1 MKILICGA
9 GIAGLALAQRM
20 LSHAWEVC
28 IVEHAPGPREQGYML
43 DFIGPGYDAAE
54 AMGVLPRLRRI
65 AYPLE
70 EVAYIDRRG
79 RRRARLDYT
88 RFARLLEGRLLSIM
102 RPDLEA
108 ALREEVTN
116 HVDLR
121 FGCGVVGV
129 DNAPTGV
136 SGILTDGTRVE
147 ADLLVGADGIHS
159 SVRRLVFGPEEQFF
173 RYLGFHSAAYI
184 FDDQQVR
191 TRLHDRFYLT
201 DSINRLM
208 GLYGL
213 RDGRVATFCV
223 HRTADPRLPTDPR
236 STLRQIY
243 ASLGWVVPR
252 ALDRCPPGSD
262 LYYDQVAQV
271 VVPQWTR
278 ERVTLVGDA
287 CQAVSLL
294 AGQGASLA
302 VAGAYVLGEQLATAD
317 SIDAALARYEQVWRP
332 VVEEKQRVGRRGAE
346 WFLPKTAAELWGRR
360 IMLAAASLP
369 VLDTYVGREL
379 LGKSNLRIGDLAQ
392 YTSVTP
398 VPSVATRANNPAVT
412 SQTGPDLA
420 GRPDARAMF
429 ARSPSP
435 ALRLLFSVPRC
446 LYWLGLGR
454 LLGHRFML
462 LTHRGRTS
470 GRTFQTALEVVQ
482 YDSSTKESIVCSGW
496 GTRADWYR
504 NIVANPPIAME
515 TGACRYE
522 MPDFRVLA
530 PEENYPIVADYVR
543 GLPAIARP
551 LAERLG
557 LDVRGSKDERHA
569 HSEHLLMVMFRPGA
583 TRTSSTLSA
592 PQAEAGRAGK
602 R

>member
-20 LSHAWEVC
+20 HSHGWDVC
-28 IVEHAPGPREQGYML
+28 IVEHAPGPRDQGYML

-54 AMGVLPRLRRI
+54 AMGVLPRLQRL

-70 EVAYIDRRG
+70 EVAYIDRHG

-88 RFARLLEGRLLSIM
+88 RFSRLLEGRLLSIM
-102 RPDLEA
+102 RPDLET

-121 FGCGVVGV
+121 FGCGVVAV
-129 DNAPTGV
+129 DNSPTGV
-136 SGILTDGTRVE
+136 SVTLTDGTRVE

-159 SVRRLVFGPEEQFF
+159 TVRRLVFGPEQQFF

-184 FDDQQVR
+184 FDDREVR
-191 TRLHDRFYLT
+191 SRLHDRFYLT

-223 HRTADPRLPTDPR
+223 HRAADPTLPADPRA
-236 STLRQIY
+236 TLRQIY

-271 VVPQWTR
+271 VVPEWTSH
-278 ERVTLVGDA
+278 RVTLVGDA

-317 SIDAALARYEQVWRP
+317 SIDAALARYQQVWRP

-346 WFLPKTAAELWGRR
+346 WFLPKTTAELWGRR
-360 IMLAAASLP
+360 IMLAAGSLP
-369 VLDTYVGREL
+369 VLDTFVGREL
-379 LGKSNLRIGDLAQ
+379 LGKSNLRIRDIARH
-392 YTSVTP
+392 TPVASVT
-398 VPSVATRANNPAVT
+398 SASTSNNVAAS

-429 ARSPSP
+429 ARSPSA
-435 ALRLLFSVPRC
+435 ALRIFFSAPRW
-446 LYWLGLGR
+446 LYRLGLGG

-470 GRTFQTALEVVQ
+470 GRTYQTALEVVH
-482 YDSSTKESIVCSGW
+482 YDPRTQESVVCSGW

-504 NIVANPPIAME
+504 NIIANRPIAME

-530 PEENYPIVADYVR
+530 PEENYPIVADYMR
-543 GLPAIARP
+543 RLPAIARP
-551 LAERLG
+551 LAYRLG
-557 LDVRGSKDERHA
+557 LDVRGPEDERRA
-569 HSEHLLMVMFRPGA
+569 HSQRLLMVAFRPGA
-583 TRTSSTLSA
+583 TRTSSTMSA
-592 PQAEAGRAGK
+592 PQAEAVPAGK